1 MTGFTI
7 KNDGRTE
14 ANKTISVLEYDGH
27 EQTILPPKPIENQK
41 QGETKYFLFD
51 KEKKAWSLTQ
61 RWKKKHYLHESNTSE
76 PKAPVK
82 EGSFQ

>member
-7 KNDGRTE
+7 KNDGRTDGRK
-14 ANKTISVLEYDGH
+14 NKTISVLEYDGH

-51 KEKKAWSLTQ
+51 KEKKA
-61 RWKKKHYLHESNTSE
+61 
-76 PKAPVK
+76 
-82 EGSFQ
+82 